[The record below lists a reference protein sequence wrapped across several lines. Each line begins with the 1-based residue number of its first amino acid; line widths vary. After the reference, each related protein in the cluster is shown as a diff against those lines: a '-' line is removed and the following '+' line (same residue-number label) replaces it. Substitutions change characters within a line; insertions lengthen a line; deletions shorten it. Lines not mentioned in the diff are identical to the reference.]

1 MDEAASTTKPS
12 SPAPTT
18 VLVVDDHRTVA
29 DAVALAVEREPDLM
43 CVGTAHSAAE
53 AASLVGRLKPDA
65 VVMDV
70 RLGDGDGIVTTA
82 ELVARHP
89 GLRVV
94 VLSAFVDQAL
104 LVRAADAGACALLPK
119 NGSLSDLIEALRSSR
134 GDGFVVHPTL
144 LRALMRTG
152 SDNGAHLRRLTQREQ
167 DVLRMLAE
175 GDDATT
181 IARNLGISV
190 NTCRGYVK
198 SILAKLDAHTQL
210 EAVVLATRLG
220 LIRVSEHG

>member
-1 MDEAASTTKPS
+1 MDEAASTTELPS
-12 SPAPTT
+12 SAPTT

-29 DAVALAVEREPDLM
+29 DAVALAVEREPDLT

-53 AASLVGRLKPDA
+53 SVALARRLKPDA

-82 ELVARHP
+82 ELVAGQP

-104 LVRAADAGACALLPK
+104 LVRAVGAGACALLPK
-119 NGSLSDLIEALRSSR
+119 DGSLSDLIEALRSSR

-152 SDNGAHLRRLTQREQ
+152 PDSGAPLRRLTQREQ
-167 DVLRMLAE
+167 DVLTMLAE

-181 IARNLGISV
+181 ISRKLGISV

-220 LIRVSEHG
+220 LIRVSDHG

>member
-1 MDEAASTTKPS
+1 MDEAASTTELPS
-12 SPAPTT
+12 SAPTT

-29 DAVALAVEREPDLM
+29 DAVALAVEREPDLT

-53 AASLVGRLKPDA
+53 AVALARRLKPDA

-82 ELVARHP
+82 ELVAGQP

-104 LVRAADAGACALLPK
+104 LVRAAGAGACALLPK
-119 NGSLSDLIEALRSSR
+119 DGSLSDLIEALRSSR

-152 SDNGAHLRRLTQREQ
+152 PDSGAPLRRLTQREQ
-167 DVLRMLAE
+167 DVLTMLAE

-181 IARNLGISV
+181 ISRKLGISV

-220 LIRVSEHG
+220 LIRVSDHG